1 MTTRTASF
9 APSALPSLFA
19 AFVILALWQ
28 ALASATA
35 GMFVFA
41 GPLAVMGAIAEEGS
55 LLLRSSAI
63 TLQAAAI
70 GFVIGNVAAILLA
83 GLALAL
89 PRLEKLVSGLALV
102 FFCLPFVATGPILRV
117 IFGVGDGP
125 QIALAALATY
135 YTTYLCLLVG
145 LRATPGSWLD
155 LVRSYGR
162 GRFSELV
169 HVRAM
174 ASLPYFIAGL
184 QIGAPA
190 AFLGAMV
197 GEFTGAER
205 GLGVLSIRAMR
216 ALDVEMTWAIA
227 TIAAAIS
234 AGAFWLF
241 GWIGRRLGAGP
252 PPLLL
257 ASRQDGPGVSTAVR
271 LGLGLVYLA
280 LLVLAVLGVWIGL
293 IKGLD
298 LSPFFAKGPQDV
310 WTFLVSDPAAPANRA
325 TLFGAF
331 WQTLSLTI
339 PGYLVGLAIGA
350 GLAIFLVTQ
359 PRLASATLPIAIA
372 LRSVPIVTTA
382 PLFVLALGREAVG
395 TITIVAIMTFFP
407 TLAACLEGM
416 RRTPRPVLDLFA
428 TYAASPWQTL
438 MHAQIPAMAPAF
450 FASAR
455 MAVPSAL
462 LAATTAEWLA
472 TGTGMGSLMAL
483 TASTSNY
490 NLLWSAIVVLA
501 VTASLFY
508 ALVHIVEQRVLK
520 TFASEQLLP

>member
-1 MTTRTASF
+1 MITRAAPF
-9 APSALPSLFA
+9 APRALPSLFA
-19 AFVILALWQ
+19 ALVILALWQ
-28 ALASATA
+28 VLASATS
-35 GMFVFA
+35 GLFVFA
-41 GPLAVMGAIAEEGS
+41 GPFAVLGTIVEES
-55 LLLRSSAI
+55 TLLLASSGI
-63 TLQAAAI
+63 TLQSAAI
-70 GFVIGNVAAILLA
+70 GFVIGNVIAILLA

-125 QIALAALATY
+125 QITLAALATY

-162 GRFSELV
+162 GRLSELI

-184 QIGAPA
+184 QIGAPS

-216 ALDVEMTWAIA
+216 GLDVELTWAIA
-227 TIAAAIS
+227 FIAAAIS
-234 AGAFWLF
+234 AGAFFLF
-241 GWIGRRLGAGP
+241 GGLGRHLRAGP

-257 ASRQDGPGVSTAVR
+257 ASRQDGPGVGTAAR
-271 LGLGLVYLA
+271 ISLGLVYLA
-280 LLVLAVLGVWIGL
+280 LLVLAVLGVWLGL
-293 IKGLD
+293 IKGLK

-310 WTFLVSDPAAPANRA
+310 LTFLVLNPAAPTNRA
-325 TLFGAF
+325 TLMGAF

-339 PGYLVGLAIGA
+339 PGYLVGLAVGA
-350 GLAIFLVTQ
+350 GLAIFLATR
-359 PRLASATLPIAIA
+359 PSLASATLPIAIA
-372 LRSVPIVTTA
+372 LRSIPIVTTA
-382 PLFVLALGREAVG
+382 PLFVLALGRGAVG
-395 TITIVAIMTFFP
+395 TIAIVAVMIFFP

-416 RRTPRPVLDLFA
+416 RRTPRPVLDLFT

-438 MHAQIPAMAPAF
+438 VHSQIPAMAPAF

-455 MAVPSAL
+455 LAVPSAL

-472 TGTGMGSLMAL
+472 TGTGMGSLMSL

-508 ALVHIVEQRVLK
+508 ALVHLMERRILK
-520 TFASEQLLP
+520 TFSSEQLLP

>member
-1 MTTRTASF
+1 VTTRTA
-9 APSALPSLFA
+9 PNTPNALPALFA
-19 AFVILALWQ
+19 ALLILALWQ
-28 ALASATA
+28 GLASVTD

-41 GPLAVMGAIAEEGS
+41 GPLAVMAAVAEQGP
-55 LLLRSSAI
+55 LLFRSAGI
-63 TLQAAAI
+63 TLQSAAI
-70 GFVIGNVAAILLA
+70 GFVIGNGAAIVLA

-102 FFCLPFVATGPILRV
+102 FFCLPFVATGPVLRV

-145 LRATPGSWLD
+145 LRATPASWLD

-162 GRFSELV
+162 GRFSELL

-216 ALDVEMTWAIA
+216 GLDVDMTWAIA
-227 TIAAAIS
+227 AVAAAIS
-234 AGAFWLF
+234 AAAFWLF
-241 GWIGRRLGAGP
+241 GWLGRRLGAGP

-257 ASRQDGPGVSTAVR
+257 SPRREVGHSPAVTR
-271 LGLGLVYLA
+271 IGSGALQVALVA
-280 LLVLAVLGVWIGL
+280 CAVLVLWIGL
-293 IKGLD
+293 MQLFN
-298 LSPFFAKGPQDV
+298 LSPFFAKRLQDV
-310 WTFLVSDPAAPANRA
+310 WAFMVTDIAAPANRA
-325 TLFGAF
+325 MLFAAF
-331 WQTLSLTI
+331 WQTVSLTV
-339 PGYLVGLAIGA
+339 PGYFA
-350 GLAIFLVTQ
+350 GLALGAGIAVLLVTQ
-359 PRLASATLPIAIA
+359 PRLAAATLPLAIA
-372 LRSVPIVTTA
+372 LRSIPIVTTA
-382 PLFVLALGREAVG
+382 PLVVLALGRGPVG
-395 TITIVAIMTFFP
+395 TISIVAIMIFFP

-428 TYAASPWQTL
+428 SYAASPWQKL
-438 MHAQIPAMAPAF
+438 IHAQLPAMAPAF

-490 NLLWSAIVVLA
+490 AMLWSAIVLLA
-501 VTASLFY
+501 ASASLLY
-508 ALVHIVEQRVLK
+508 ALVEIVERRVLL
-520 TFASEQLLP
+520 TFASEQLAT

>member
-1 MTTRTASF
+1 MTTRTAPFS
-9 APSALPSLFA
+9 PNALPTLFA
-19 AFVILALWQ
+19 ACVLIALWQ

-35 GMFVFA
+35 DMFVFA
-41 GPLAVMGAIAEEGS
+41 GPLAVLGAIAEEGS
-55 LLLRSSAI
+55 LLLRSSGI
-63 TLQAAAI
+63 TLQSAAI
-70 GFVIGNVAAILLA
+70 GFFIGNVAAILLA
-83 GLALAL
+83 GIALAL
-89 PRLEKLVSGLALV
+89 PRLEQLVSGLALV

-125 QIALAALATY
+125 QITLAALATY

-162 GRFSELV
+162 GRLSELI

-216 ALDVEMTWAIA
+216 GLDVEMTWAIA
-227 TIAAAIS
+227 TTAAALS
-234 AGAFWLF
+234 AAAFWLF
-241 GWIGRRLGAGP
+241 GWLGRCLGAGP

-257 ASRQDGPGVSTAVR
+257 ASRQDGPSVGMTAR
-271 LGLGLVYLA
+271 TGSGLIYLI
-280 LLVLAVLGVWIGL
+280 LLILAVLGVWIGL
-293 IKGLD
+293 IKGLN

-310 WTFLVSDPAAPANRA
+310 WAFLVSDPAAATNRA
-325 TLFGAF
+325 ALFTAF

-339 PGYLVGLAIGA
+339 PGYLVGLALGA
-350 GLAIFLVTQ
+350 GLAVLLVTQ

-372 LRSVPIVTTA
+372 LRSIPIVTTA
-382 PLFVLALGREAVG
+382 PLFVLALGRGAVG
-395 TITIVAIMTFFP
+395 TITIVAVMIFFP

-416 RRTPRPVLDLFA
+416 RRTPRPVLDLFS
-428 TYAASPWQTL
+428 TYAASPWQRL
-438 MHAQIPAMAPAF
+438 AHAQLPAMAPAF

-501 VTASLFY
+501 VTASLIY
-508 ALVHIVEQRVLK
+508 ALVHILEQRVLH
-520 TFASEQLLP
+520 TFASEQLVQ

>member
-1 MTTRTASF
+1 MTTRIASF
-9 APSALPSLFA
+9 APSALPSLVA
-19 AFVILALWQ
+19 ALVILLLWQ
-28 ALASATA
+28 ALASLTE

-41 GPLAVMGAIAEEGS
+41 GPIGVLGAVAGQGA
-55 LLLRSSAI
+55 LLLRSAGI
-63 TLQAAAI
+63 TLQSAAI
-70 GFVIGNVAAILLA
+70 GFIIGNGVAILLA
-83 GLALAL
+83 GLVLAL

-102 FFCLPFVATGPILRV
+102 FFGLPFVATGPILRV

-125 QIALAALATY
+125 QITLAALATY

-145 LRATPGSWLD
+145 LRATPSNWLD
-155 LVRSYGR
+155 LVRSYGW
-162 GRFSELV
+162 GRLSELI

-241 GWIGRRLGAGP
+241 GWLGRRLGAGP

-257 ASRQDGPGVSTAVR
+257 APRHEGTGMGRVAQIASTVTY
-271 LGLGLVYLA
+271 LVLV
-280 LLVLAVLGVWIGL
+280 VLAVLGIWIGL
-293 IKGLD
+293 IEGLN

-310 WTFLVSDPAAPANRA
+310 WAFLMSDSAAAANRA
-325 TLFGAF
+325 TLFTAF

-339 PGYLVGLAIGA
+339 PGYLAGLVLGA
-350 GLAIFLVTQ
+350 GLAVFLITQ
-359 PRLASATLPIAIA
+359 PSLASATLPIAIA
-372 LRSVPIVTTA
+372 LRSIPIVTTA
-382 PLFVLALGREAVG
+382 PLFVLALGRGAPG
-395 TITIVAIMTFFP
+395 TITIVAVMIFFP

-416 RRTPRPVLDLFA
+416 RRTPRQVLDLFA
-428 TYAASPWQTL
+428 TYAASPWRKL
-438 MHAQIPAMAPAF
+438 VHAQIPAMAPAF

-472 TGTGMGSLMAL
+472 TGTGMGGLMAL

-490 NLLWSAIVVLA
+490 ALLWSAIVVLA
-501 VTASLFY
+501 VTASLLH
-508 ALVHIVEQRVLK
+508 ALVHMLERRILK
-520 TFASEQLLP
+520 TFASEQVVP

>member
-1 MTTRTASF
+1 MTTRTASA
-9 APSALPSLFA
+9 APGALPSLLA
-19 AFVILALWQ
+19 ATVILALWQ
-28 ALASATA
+28 ALASVTQ
-35 GMFVFA
+35 GTFVFA
-41 GPLAVMGAIAEEGS
+41 GPLSVFLAIAEDGP
-55 LLLRSSAI
+55 LLLRSAGV
-63 TLQAAAI
+63 TLKSAAI
-70 GFVIGNVAAILLA
+70 GFLIGNAAAIVLA

-117 IFGVGDGP
+117 VFGVGDGP
-125 QIALAALATY
+125 QVTLAALATY
-135 YTTYLCLLVG
+135 YTSYLCLLVG

-162 GRFSELV
+162 GRWSELI
-169 HVRAM
+169 HVRAV
-174 ASLPYFIAGL
+174 ASLPYFVAGL

-205 GLGVLSIRAMR
+205 GIGVLSIRAMR
-216 ALDVEMTWAIA
+216 GLEVEMTWAIA
-227 TIAAAIS
+227 TIAAIIS
-234 AGAFWLF
+234 ACAFWLF
-241 GWIGRRLGAGP
+241 GWLGRRVGAGP
-252 PPLLL
+252 APLLL
-257 ASRQDGPGVSTAVR
+257 AARQDGPDVGLAVR
-271 LGLGLVYLA
+271 IVSGLAYLA
-280 LLVLAVLGVWIGL
+280 LVVLSVLGAWICL

-298 LSPFFAKGPQDV
+298 LSPFFAKGPQEV
-310 WTFLVSDPAAPANRA
+310 WTFLVSDPAGRA
-325 TLFGAF
+325 TLVTAF

-339 PGYLVGLAIGA
+339 PGYLVGLALGA
-350 GLAIFLVTQ
+350 GLAILLVTQ
-359 PRLASATLPIAIA
+359 PRLAAATLPIAIA
-372 LRSVPIVTTA
+372 LRSIPIVTTA
-382 PLFVLALGREAVG
+382 PLFVLALGRGAAG
-395 TITIVAIMTFFP
+395 TITIVAVMIFFP

-428 TYAASPWQTL
+428 TYAASPLQTL
-438 MHAQIPAMAPAF
+438 AHAQIPAMAPAF

-501 VTASLFY
+501 VTASLLY
-508 ALVHIVEQRVLK
+508 ALVHLLERHFLK
-520 TFASEQLLP
+520 TFASEQLVP

>member
-1 MTTRTASF
+1 MTTRTAPFS
-9 APSALPSLFA
+9 PNALPTLFA
-19 AFVILALWQ
+19 AFVLIALWQ
-28 ALASATA
+28 ALASATTD
-35 GMFVFA
+35 MFVFA
-41 GPLAVMGAIAEEGS
+41 GPLAVLGAIAEEGS
-55 LLLRSSAI
+55 LLLRSSGI
-63 TLQAAAI
+63 TLQSAAI
-70 GFVIGNVAAILLA
+70 GFFIGNVAAILLS
-83 GLALAL
+83 GIALAL

-125 QIALAALATY
+125 QITLAALATY

-162 GRFSELV
+162 GRFSELI

-216 ALDVEMTWAIA
+216 GLDVEMTWAIA

-241 GWIGRRLGAGP
+241 GWLGRRLGAGP

-257 ASRQDGPGVSTAVR
+257 ASRQDRSGVSMAVR
-271 LGLGLVYLA
+271 TGSGLIYLILVT
-280 LLVLAVLGVWIGL
+280 LAVLGVWICL
-293 IKGLD
+293 IKSFN

-310 WTFLVSDPAAPANRA
+310 WAFLVSDPASRA
-325 TLFGAF
+325 TLFTAF

-339 PGYLVGLAIGA
+339 PGYLVGLALGA
-350 GLAIFLVTQ
+350 GLAVLLVTQ

-372 LRSVPIVTTA
+372 LRSIPIVTTA
-382 PLFVLALGREAVG
+382 PLFVLALGRGAVG
-395 TITIVAIMTFFP
+395 TITIVAVMIFFP
-407 TLAACLEGM
+407 TLAACLGGM
-416 RRTPRPVLDLFA
+416 RRTPRPVLDLFS
-428 TYAASPWQTL
+428 TYAASPWQRL
-438 MHAQIPAMAPAF
+438 VHAQLPAMAPAF

-501 VTASLFY
+501 VTASLLY
-508 ALVHIVEQRVLK
+508 ALVHIVERRILK
-520 TFASEQLLP
+520 TFASEQLVP

>member
-1 MTTRTASF
+1 MTTRTASL
-9 APSALPSLFA
+9 APSAFPSLVA
-19 AFVILALWQ
+19 ALVILALWQ
-28 ALASATA
+28 ALASVTE

-41 GPLAVMGAIAEEGS
+41 GPIGVLGAIAEDGP
-55 LLLRSSAI
+55 LLLRSAGI
-63 TLQAAAI
+63 TLQSAAI
-70 GFVIGNVAAILLA
+70 GFVIGNAVAVLLA
-83 GLALAL
+83 SLALAL

-102 FFCLPFVATGPILRV
+102 FFCLPFVATGPILRL
-117 IFGVGDGP
+117 IFGVSDRP

-162 GRFSELV
+162 GRFSNLI

-174 ASLPYFIAGL
+174 ASLPYFTAGL

-216 ALDVEMTWAIA
+216 GLDVEMTWAIA
-227 TIAAAIS
+227 TVAAAIS

-241 GWIGRRLGAGP
+241 GWLGRRLGAGP

-257 ASRQDGPGVSTAVR
+257 APRQDGPGAGMAMRIGSGA
-271 LGLGLVYLA
+271 VYLSLVA
-280 LLVLAVLGVWIGL
+280 LTVLGVWIGL
-293 IKGLD
+293 IKGLN
-298 LSPFFAKGPQDV
+298 LSPFFAKGPADV
-310 WTFLVSDPAAPANRA
+310 WAFLVADPAAPANRA
-325 TLFGAF
+325 TLFTAF

-339 PGYLVGLAIGA
+339 PGYLAGLALGA
-350 GLAIFLVTQ
+350 GLAVFLVTQ
-359 PRLASATLPIAIA
+359 PRLALATLPIAIA
-372 LRSVPIVTTA
+372 LRSIPIVTTA
-382 PLFVLALGREAVG
+382 PLFALALGRGAGG
-395 TITIVAIMTFFP
+395 TITIVAVMIFFP
-407 TLAACLEGM
+407 TLVACFEGM

-428 TYAASPWQTL
+428 TYAASPWQRL
-438 MHAQIPAMAPAF
+438 VHAQIPAMAPAF

-490 NLLWSAIVVLA
+490 ALLWSAIVALA
-501 VTASLFY
+501 ITASLLY
-508 ALVHIVEQRVLK
+508 ALVHMLERRILK
-520 TFASEQLLP
+520 TFASEQLVP